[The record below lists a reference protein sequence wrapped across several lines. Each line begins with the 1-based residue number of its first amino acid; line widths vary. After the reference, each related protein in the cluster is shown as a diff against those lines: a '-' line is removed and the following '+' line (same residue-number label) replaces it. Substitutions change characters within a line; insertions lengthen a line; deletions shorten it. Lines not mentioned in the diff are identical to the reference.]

1 MNDSQNSSRKVTRII
16 IILSAVIGILS
27 LYILLAI
34 ELPDKPLAGQGGA
47 LKDDVQIGGD
57 FILTDQNGNE
67 FNSEMMKGRLS
78 LVYFGFTYCPDICP
92 TSLQKL
98 NNVLSTLEKYQIDVL
113 PIFITVD
120 PTRDTPALMKEYLG
134 HFHPKFIGLT
144 ADEKTIKKVADLY
157 KVFYAK
163 AENKNQEEGKYMI
176 DHSSFVYLMDKNGK
190 YMKHFYMSSTPEE
203 IIEYI
208 RVNGK

>member
-1 MNDSQNSSRKVTRII
+1 MNDNQNSSKKVTRLI

-47 LKDDVQIGGD
+47 FKEDVQIGGD
-57 FILTDQNGNE
+57 FILTDQDGRE
-67 FNSEMMKGRLS
+67 FNSNMMKGRLS

-98 NNVLSTLEKYQIDVL
+98 SNVLSTLEKYQIDIL

-120 PTRDTPALMKEYLG
+120 PARDTPALMKEYLG
-134 HFHPKFIGLT
+134 HFHPRT
-144 ADEKTIKKVADLY
+144 HC
-157 KVFYAK
+157 VF
-163 AENKNQEEGKYMI
+163 
-176 DHSSFVYLMDKNGK
+176 
-190 YMKHFYMSSTPEE
+190 
-203 IIEYI
+203 
-208 RVNGK
+208 

>member
-1 MNDSQNSSRKVTRII
+1 MNDNQNSSRKVTRLI

-34 ELPDKPLAGQGGA
+34 ELPDKPLAGHGGA
-47 LKDDVQIGGD
+47 FKEDVQIGGD
-57 FILTDQNGNE
+57 FILTDQDGKE
-67 FNSEMMKGRLS
+67 FNSNMMKGRLS

-98 NNVLSTLEKYQIDVL
+98 SNVLSTLEKYQIDIL

-120 PTRDTPALMKEYLG
+120 PARDTPALMKEYIG
-134 HFHPKFIGLT
+134 HFHPKFIGLN
-144 ADEKTIKKVADLY
+144 ADETTLKKVADLY

-163 AENKNQEEGKYMI
+163 AENQNHAEGKYMI

-203 IIEYI
+203 IIDYI
-208 RVNGK
+208 RINNK